1 MMPNKILFVFGNYIE
16 NNPLRETLIID
27 ELLKKNISIELG
39 FTQGKKFKLNL
50 PEKIIDKITKL
61 YANSELNF
69 VKFITNFELF
79 SYIIK
84 NNFKNLILCQRTQFN
99 WKYIILLRVFG
110 VKVINFDTYGGFDT
124 YLNYSNFYLTKSK
137 FSMKNAYFLF
147 PLRAFFT
154 RQKNFYFTGPI
165 NLLGI
170 EKKNKLKKYRVGI
183 FMKNLINYRRKS
195 KLWLKSNKK
204 SESNYNLHE
213 NLLKK
218 VFNVL
223 NSNNI
228 SYVYI
233 QAPNAFREDFELE
246 ISLIKKLGFCDKIG
260 KISKEHMSQINFE
273 YGIGFN
279 THASVDCNFFG
290 IPFIFFTEGNDL
302 YFHKKWTKD
311 FYIDKIGPS
320 EDIFN
325 NAIKNKFLTS
335 WMGINCAIDDLPKAI
350 EYLDSKEKE
359 YIISESKK
367 YSDFYFGNLK
377 TVNKI
382 SSKLIELIND

>member
-1 MMPNKILFVFGNYIE
+1 MHKKTLFVFGNYVE
-16 NNPLRETLIID
+16 NNPLRETLIVD
-27 ELLKKNISIELG
+27 NLLKKNIVIELG
-39 FTQGKKFKLNL
+39 YSQGKKFKLNL
-50 PEKIIDKITKL
+50 PENIIQIIKKTYKKKKI
-61 YANSELNF
+61 SF
-69 VKFITNFELF
+69 FKFKTNRELF
-79 SYIIK
+79 NYTRK
-84 NNFKNLILCQRTQFN
+84 NNFKTLVLCQRTQFN
-99 WKYIILLRVFG
+99 WKYILMLRVFG
-110 VKVINFDTYGGFDT
+110 IKVINFDTYGGFDT
-124 YLNYSNFYLTKSK
+124 YINFSSFYFTKSK

-154 RQKNFYFTGPI
+154 RQKNFYFTGPV

-170 EKKNKLKKYRVGI
+170 KKKNKLKKYRVGI

-195 KLWLKSNKK
+195 KLWLKSKKK
-204 SESNYNLHE
+204 SDSNYNLHE

-223 NSNNI
+223 NYNNI

-302 YFHKKWTKD
+302 YFHKKWSKD

-320 EDIFN
+320 ENIFN
-325 NAIKNKFLTS
+325 NGTKNKFLTS

-350 EYLDSKEKE
+350 EYLNSKEKK

-367 YSDFYFGNLK
+367 YSNFYFGNPK
-377 TVNKI
+377 TVNEI